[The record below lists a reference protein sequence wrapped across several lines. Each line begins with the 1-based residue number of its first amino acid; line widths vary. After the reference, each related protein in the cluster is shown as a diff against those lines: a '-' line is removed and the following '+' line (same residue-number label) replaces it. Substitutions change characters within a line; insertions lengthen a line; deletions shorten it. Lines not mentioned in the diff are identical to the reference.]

1 MTDVAVVGF
10 AQSPCGVREDATTS
24 GVEMLVPIFAEVFGA
39 TGLTKADIGF
49 WCSGSSDYLA
59 GRAFSFVSAVD
70 AIGAV
75 PPAMESHVEMDGA
88 WALYEAWVKILTGE
102 AEIALAYGF
111 GKSSGAELRR
121 VLALQ
126 LDPYL
131 LAPLWPDSVSVAAL
145 QARLG
150 LEAGRWTEKDMAE
163 VAARSRAAAAA
174 NPRAQVS
181 GEVTADD
188 LLARPYVAEPLRAHD
203 CAPVGDG
210 AAVVIMAS
218 AERARDL
225 CARPAWITGFAHRID
240 SGSLGAR
247 DLLAVPSAAAAA
259 RAAGISAGIAP
270 VEVGPVEVA
279 PVEVAPVDVAP
290 VEVAELHAPFTHQE
304 ILLREALGLGDGVA
318 VNPSGGA
325 LCGNPMF
332 AAGLARIGMAA
343 QAVMSGQAQRAL
355 GHATSGPAL
364 QQNLVCVLERGGTM
378 KQLAAVLGVGQ
389 TRHRSKR
396 TDVSIAGLCR
406 EAADRA
412 LQDAGLA
419 LADIDAVVVGKAP
432 DLFEGVMMP
441 ELYLADALGA
451 VGKPLL
457 RVHTAGSV
465 GGATGIVAASLVQAG
480 LHRRVLAVAFEK
492 QSESNA
498 MWALSIAPPFSL
510 PVVAGAGGYFAPHI
524 RAYIRRS
531 GAPSHI
537 GAMVA
542 VKDRRN
548 GALNPYAH
556 LQQADITLESVQ
568 ASPMLWDP
576 VRYDETCPSSD
587 GACAVVIGDEA
598 AAEASQAPV
607 AWIRATAM
615 RSEPTM
621 FAGKDHVNP
630 RAGAEAAAA
639 LWRQAGITDP
649 LDEIDVAEIYVPF
662 SWYEPM
668 WLENLGFAAPG
679 EGWRLTEAGETAI
692 GGRLPVN
699 PSGGV
704 LSSNPI
710 GASGLLRFAEAAL
723 QVMGKAGAHQV
734 PGARTAL
741 GHAYGGGS
749 QFFSMWVVSST
760 PR

>member
-150 LEAGRWTEKDMAE
+150 IEAGRWTEKDMAE
-163 VAARSRAAAAA
+163 VAARSRAAALA

-181 GEVTADD
+181 GEVAVSE
-188 LLARPYVAEPLRAHD
+188 LLGRPYVAEPLRAHD
-203 CAPVGDG
+203 CPPVGDG
-210 AAVVIMAS
+210 AAVVIIAS
-218 AERARDL
+218 AARARDL

-247 DLLAVPSAAAAA
+247 DLLAVPSATGAA
-259 RAAGISAGIAP
+259 RAAGVAGAGRAEVAP
-270 VEVGPVEVA
+270 IDVAPAEVAPAEVA
-279 PVEVAPVDVAP
+279 PVEVAPAEVAP

-343 QAVMSGQAQRAL
+343 QAVMSGQAGRAL

-364 QQNLVCVLERGGTM
+364 QQNLVCVLE
-378 KQLAAVLGVGQ
+378 GQ
-389 TRHRSKR
+389 
-396 TDVSIAGLCR
+396 
-406 EAADRA
+406 
-412 LQDAGLA
+412 
-419 LADIDAVVVGKAP
+419 
-432 DLFEGVMMP
+432 
-441 ELYLADALGA
+441 
-451 VGKPLL
+451 
-457 RVHTAGSV
+457 
-465 GGATGIVAASLVQAG
+465 
-480 LHRRVLAVAFEK
+480 
-492 QSESNA
+492 
-498 MWALSIAPPFSL
+498 
-510 PVVAGAGGYFAPHI
+510 
-524 RAYIRRS
+524 
-531 GAPSHI
+531 
-537 GAMVA
+537 
-542 VKDRRN
+542 
-548 GALNPYAH
+548 
-556 LQQADITLESVQ
+556 
-568 ASPMLWDP
+568 
-576 VRYDETCPSSD
+576 
-587 GACAVVIGDEA
+587 
-598 AAEASQAPV
+598 
-607 AWIRATAM
+607 
-615 RSEPTM
+615 
-621 FAGKDHVNP
+621 
-630 RAGAEAAAA
+630 
-639 LWRQAGITDP
+639 
-649 LDEIDVAEIYVPF
+649 
-662 SWYEPM
+662 
-668 WLENLGFAAPG
+668 
-679 EGWRLTEAGETAI
+679 
-692 GGRLPVN
+692 
-699 PSGGV
+699 
-704 LSSNPI
+704 
-710 GASGLLRFAEAAL
+710 
-723 QVMGKAGAHQV
+723 
-734 PGARTAL
+734 
-741 GHAYGGGS
+741 
-749 QFFSMWVVSST
+749 
-760 PR
+760 